1 MANKKLF
8 SNSRLYL
15 PKIIIDQSSDNYF
28 VATLSCVPQLLCA
41 QDSAR
46 NRIGIEMKLGTRS
59 YKVVVV
65 VRHLIEGEP
74 VQLITVQGH

>member
-1 MANKKLF
+1 MPNKKLF
-8 SNSRLYL
+8 GNSLLYL

-46 NRIGIEMKLGTRS
+46 NRIEIETKLGTRS

-65 VRHLIEGEP
+65 VRHLIEKEP
-74 VQLITVQGH
+74 VQLITVQRH